1 MVYHK
6 PTWSMDTNKIKNCEF
21 IVCIKQLNKRSP
33 KIVQVVYI
41 YSAEKVDMQFLFWAL
56 QILSRIIAK
65 LGSYTYSVKQVLE
78 KLKIT

>member
-1 MVYHK
+1 
-6 PTWSMDTNKIKNCEF
+6 MDTNKIKNCEF